1 MRMRIRLFRSVLA
14 GAALGVSACGQSP
27 TQPEGVVAVPVTVS
41 ADEPEVPTGD
51 KTRIHR
57 SLVVPAKDERVVDGG
72 AFPFPD
78 DSGGKALARSLT
90 PRAPA
95 SLPAAVVVTPRER
108 RLPAYLNTPSP
119 TLPDGTG
126 TLPRLPMPVVKETR
140 PAPLPERVPSDLGGV
155 MPQLPPRADLPIG
168 PLTRQ
173 EGRDVSKPAEL
184 PILSNRPVTDRAPL
198 TDPTLEYTAQ
208 SAISPTLPLR
218 TQPTG
223 FVRINLPDP
232 FEHVD
237 AAKPRTPVIDD
248 PNRALGSPPPP
259 R

>member
-1 MRMRIRLFRSVLA
+1 MRPFRSIAA
-14 GAALGVSACGQSP
+14 GAALSVAACGQSP
-27 TQPEGVVAVPVTVS
+27 TQPEEVVAVPVTVAAEQ
-41 ADEPEVPTGD
+41 ADLPTKDDARTGREA
-51 KTRIHR
+51 T
-57 SLVVPAKDERVVDGG
+57 VAAKDDRVVDGG
-72 AFPFPD
+72 TFPFPD
-78 DSGGKALARSLT
+78 DAGGKALAKSLT
-90 PRAPA
+90 PRSPV
-95 SLPAAVVVTPRER
+95 SFPAAGPATPRER
-108 RLPAYLNTPSP
+108 NLPGYLKAPSP

-126 TLPRLPMPVVKETR
+126 NLPRLPIPIAKESR
-140 PAPLPERVPSDLGGV
+140 PTPLPDRVPSDLGGV
-155 MPQLPPRADLPIG
+155 FPQLPPRSELQIG

-173 EGRDVSKPAEL
+173 ESRDVSKPAEL
-184 PILSNRPVTDRAPL
+184 PILSNRPVPDRAPF
-198 TDPTLEYTAQ
+198 TDPTLEFTAQ
-208 SAISPTLPLR
+208 SAISPMLPLR